1 MDQDITALPVEM
13 DQDIT
18 ALPAGMGQDTVA
30 LPVGMAAAKQ
40 TAMVIVCLVMEKE
53 IASRN

>member
-40 TAMVIVCLVMEKE
+40 TATVIVCLVMEKE

>member
-13 DQDIT
+13 DQDII
-18 ALPAGMGQDTVA
+18 ALLAGMGQDTVA

-40 TAMVIVCLVMEKE
+40 TATVIVCLVMEKE